1 MILKAF
7 PLLAEALSKSE
18 NKDILDFNNP
28 QETCQL
34 LQLCEDLSYQEML

>member
-7 PLLAEALSKSE
+7 PLLAEALAKSE

-28 QETCQL
+28 QKLASC
-34 LQLCEDLSYQEML
+34 SNYAKI